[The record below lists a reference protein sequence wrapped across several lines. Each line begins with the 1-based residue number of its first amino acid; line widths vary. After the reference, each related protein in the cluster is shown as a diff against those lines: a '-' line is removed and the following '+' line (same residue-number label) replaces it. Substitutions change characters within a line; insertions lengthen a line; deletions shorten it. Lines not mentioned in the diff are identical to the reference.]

1 MEKILLGH
9 GSGGKLM
16 HKLIDEHFA
25 PEFGLK
31 ELNDSAVINF
41 SDSPIHLFTHSPIRL
56 AFTTDSYVVSPI
68 FFPGGNIGE
77 LAVNGTVNDLSMVG
91 ARPLHL
97 SVGFILEEGFPI
109 NDLKKILSS
118 MAAAAKNA
126 NVTIVAGDTKVV
138 DKGKGDGIFINTSGI
153 GIVPDGIELGAKNI
167 KAGDKIIVSGFIGSH
182 GIAVLS
188 ERNGLSFEPPVMSD
202 TAPLNGLVE
211 IMLGVA
217 NLSSGN
223 RGDKCPPSGLIR
235 MMRDPT
241 RGGVATTLKEMAGDS
256 GLCITIH
263 ENLLPISS
271 GVRGACE
278 LLGMDPLYVANEGI
292 LIAIAA
298 PDVAD
303 LLVQEMRSHP
313 MGRCAAIIGEVV
325 GSDPRTH
332 GTVLL
337 KTSIGGTR
345 IIDMLAGEQLPRIC

>member
-9 GSGGKLM
+9 GSGGRLM
-16 HKLIDEHFA
+16 HQLIKEYFA
-25 PEFGLK
+25 PEFDLK

-41 SDSPIHLFTHSPIRL
+41 YDSPIHPFTHSPIRL

-91 ARPLHL
+91 AVPLHL

-138 DKGKGDGIFINTSGI
+138 DKGKGDGIFINTSGV
-153 GIVPDGIELGAKNI
+153 GIIHDGINLSPKNI

-211 IMLGVA
+211 MMLGVA

-223 RGDKCPPSGLIR
+223 RGVKGEAGGVR

-241 RGGVATTLKEMAGDS
+241 RGGVATTLKEMADDS
-256 GLCITIH
+256 GLCITVY
-263 ENLLPISS
+263 EESLPISS

-278 LLGMDPLYVANEGI
+278 LLGLDPLYVANEGI
-292 LIAIAA
+292 LIAIVSA
-298 PDVAD
+298 DVAEP
-303 LLVQEMRSHP
+303 LINEMKKYSL
-313 MGRCAAIIGEVV
+313 GKDAAVIGEV
-325 GSDPRTH
+325 SDSDRRTR
-332 GTVLL
+332 GMVLL
-337 KTSIGGTR
+337 KTAIGGTR